1 MTRPLV
7 VGLLVAVTVL
17 APVGAQK
24 QPEADYKVYGQG
36 ALSCREWVE
45 AQRDADPAKYDAAYV
60 YDVWMLGFVSGAGY
74 AGLPMTG
81 TDSKSIR
88 TFVDQY
94 CAGRPTDNVSHA
106 AAALV
111 RGLRVK
117 VP

>member
-24 QPEADYKVYGQG
+24 QPEADYRVYGQG
-36 ALSCREWVE
+36 GLLCREWVE

-74 AGLPMTG
+74 AGLPMRETN
-81 TDSKSIR
+81 SKAIK

-94 CAGRPTDNVSHA
+94 CAARPTDSVSYA